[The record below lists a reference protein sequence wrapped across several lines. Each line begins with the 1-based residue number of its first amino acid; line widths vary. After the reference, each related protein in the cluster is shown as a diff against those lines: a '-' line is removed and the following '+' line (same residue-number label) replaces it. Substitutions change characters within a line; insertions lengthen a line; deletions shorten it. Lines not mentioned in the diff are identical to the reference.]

1 MNVIDASPEYA
12 EGISSEVLQ
21 EILRDG
27 VSLAVWAR
35 EPLGACEP
43 AIRALLGVPFR
54 GDWKAPAEAVLVA
67 GIERATKGAATSNAA
82 AALACDIRALSKIFG
97 TIAGTKH
104 PRVRLERVEDDGCA
118 LFHADTLEMRL
129 LCTYAG
135 PGTEW
140 LDCDNLRREQ
150 LGTQG
155 RTLEEAN
162 DAIVIDPAN
171 IRSIEAWHVA
181 VFSGRARESA
191 PALVHRSAPVSH
203 PKDFRIRLCID
214 LPNDCGC

>member
-1 MNVIDASPEYA
+1 MTELEASPEYA
-12 EGISSEVLQ
+12 EGMSSEVLRD
-21 EILRDG
+21 ILSGG

-35 EPLGACEP
+35 EPLAACEP
-43 AIRALLGVPFR
+43 AIRALLSVPFR
-54 GDWKAPAEAVLVA
+54 GDWKAPSADVLVV
-67 GIERATKGAATSNAA
+67 GIERVTKGAATSNATT
-82 AALACDIRALSKIFG
+82 ALARDIGALSKLFG
-97 TIAGTKH
+97 SIAGTKH

-171 IRSIEAWHVA
+171 IRSIAAWHVA

-191 PALVHRSAPVSH
+191 QALVHRSAPVSH
-203 PKDFRIRLCID
+203 PKDFRLRLCID
-214 LPNDCGC
+214 LPRDCGW